1 MGGAWRRVK
10 RAWRADHDASEASM
24 AWQGLATEFLQVPA
38 VTRTYTAACVL
49 TTAAVVSREPRWGS
63 AAVVTA
69 PGGCQGYD
77 WTPPPPRSPRVGG
90 SGGSF

>member
-1 MGGAWRRVK
+1 
-10 RAWRADHDASEASM
+10 M

-38 VTRTYTAACVL
+38 VTRTYTVACVL
-49 TTAAVVSREPRWGS
+49 TT

-77 WTPPPPRSPRVGG
+77 WTLPAPTLLP
-90 SGGSF
+90 

>member
-1 MGGAWRRVK
+1 
-10 RAWRADHDASEASM
+10 M

-49 TTAAVVSREPRWGS
+49 TTAAVVSREPPWGS

-77 WTPPPPRSPRVGG
+77 CPPPRSPRVGG

>member
-1 MGGAWRRVK
+1 
-10 RAWRADHDASEASM
+10 M

-38 VTRTYTAACVL
+38 VTRTYTVACVL
-49 TTAAVVSREPRWGS
+49 TTAAVVSRGRRWGS

-77 WTPPPPRSPRVGG
+77 WTLPAPTLLP
-90 SGGSF
+90 